1 MLKKPLLLLISALTL
16 SCSNSIELGGI
27 VNEVEVLRDNY
38 GINHIYANNQ
48 NDLFFM
54 QGYLAAKDRLFQFE
68 IWRRQATGTV
78 SEIFGED
85 ELERDIGTRLFKFR
99 GDIKDELNHY
109 HEDGFEIVSSFV
121 SGVNKYIEEVNA
133 NPDLLPI
140 EFDILGIKPEAWTN
154 EVVISRHQG
163 LLGNIEEELNIGRAV
178 SLIGEDLVK
187 DLLWFHPKEPS
198 LKLPDDITYDDLKQ
212 DILRLYDAYR
222 NPIEFKEKYILEE
235 FRNDDELADVFQDD
249 IINDKYSIGSN
260 NWAISAEKSES
271 NFPILAN
278 DPHRSLSN
286 PSLRYMAHLVAPG
299 WNVIGGGEPEIPGIS
314 IGHNGIGAWGLTV
327 FRTDAED
334 LYIYDLNPRNS
345 YQYFYNGQWNEFD
358 IIEET
363 IKVKGTEDVDVNLF
377 YSVHGPVTF
386 IDTKRNKA
394 YAVKNGWSEIGGSPY
409 LASLR
414 MDQAKTWDEFRE
426 ACTYFNIP
434 GENMVWA
441 DKYGDIGWQAV
452 GIAPIRKTHSGMVPV
467 SGDGSNKWE
476 EYLPIIEKP
485 NLYNPEIGYISTANQ
500 NVTPEDYNKWEAI
513 GFDWA
518 DPYRGD
524 RINRVLE
531 SKEKFN
537 LKEMLELQ
545 VDYYSIPSEQIINL
559 SSGLISNNVEYFSM
573 LEKWDKKLSKSS
585 IEAGIY
591 IEWQNQLFIEVNK
604 KFIPEKVS
612 KYIYMQLFKVIERI
626 SKMNINERKELLN
639 KTFNYSIDSLKE
651 KFGENPDNWVYG
663 QEDFKHVKIYH
674 PLEKVV
680 NDSIREMIGLKSY
693 PRGGD
698 GYTPGS
704 TSNSLNQRSGG
715 SFRVMIDTGNWDNSF
730 ATNSPGQSG
739 DPDSKFYDNLYENWA
754 NDVYFPLLFSKSKV
768 LLNLSERTVFKPKN

>member
-1 MLKKPLLLLISALTL
+1 
-16 SCSNSIELGGI
+16 
-27 VNEVEVLRDNY
+27 
-38 GINHIYANNQ
+38 
-48 NDLFFM
+48 
-54 QGYLAAKDRLFQFE
+54 
-68 IWRRQATGTV
+68 
-78 SEIFGED
+78 
-85 ELERDIGTRLFKFR
+85 
-99 GDIKDELNHY
+99 
-109 HEDGFEIVSSFV
+109 
-121 SGVNKYIEEVNA
+121 
-133 NPDLLPI
+133 
-140 EFDILGIKPEAWTN
+140 
-154 EVVISRHQG
+154 
-163 LLGNIEEELNIGRAV
+163 
-178 SLIGEDLVK
+178 
-187 DLLWFHPKEPS
+187 
-198 LKLPDDITYDDLKQ
+198 
-212 DILRLYDAYR
+212 
-222 NPIEFKEKYILEE
+222 
-235 FRNDDELADVFQDD
+235 
-249 IINDKYSIGSN
+249 
-260 NWAISAEKSES
+260 
-271 NFPILAN
+271 
-278 DPHRSLSN
+278 
-286 PSLRYMAHLVAPG
+286 
-299 WNVIGGGEPEIPGIS
+299 
-314 IGHNGIGAWGLTV
+314 
-327 FRTDAED
+327 
-334 LYIYDLNPRNS
+334 
-345 YQYFYNGQWNEFD
+345 
-358 IIEET
+358 
-363 IKVKGTEDVDVNLF
+363 
-377 YSVHGPVTF
+377 
-386 IDTKRNKA
+386 
-394 YAVKNGWSEIGGSPY
+394 
-409 LASLR
+409 

-476 EYLPIIEKP
+476 AYLPIIEKP

-500 NVTPEDYNKWEAI
+500 NVTPEDYDKWEAI

-537 LKEMLELQ
+537 LKEMLDLQ

-559 SSGLISNNVEYFSM
+559 SSGLISNNIEYFSM

-591 IEWQNQLFIEVNK
+591 IEWQNQLIQEINK
-604 KFIPEKVS
+604 KFIPEKV
-612 KYIYMQLFKVIERI
+612 KNYISIQLFTVIDKI
-626 SKMNINERKELLN
+626 SKMNAKDRKELLN
-639 KTFNYSIDSLKE
+639 QTFNSSIDNLKE

-663 QEDFKHVKIYH
+663 QENFKHVKIYH

-680 NDSIREMIGLKSY
+680 NDSIRDIIGLKSY

-715 SFRVMIDTGNWDNSF
+715 SFRVMIDTGNWDNSY

-739 DPDSKFYDNLYENWA
+739 DPDSKFYDNLYEDWA